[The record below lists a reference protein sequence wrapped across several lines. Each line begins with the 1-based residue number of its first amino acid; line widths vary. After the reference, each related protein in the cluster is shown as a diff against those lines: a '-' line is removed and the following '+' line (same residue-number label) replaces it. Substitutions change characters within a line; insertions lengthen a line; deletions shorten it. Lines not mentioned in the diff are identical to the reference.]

1 MMHGA
6 PSSLSYSL
14 HCTQHNYTTYTSDTI
29 DQQHKTSN
37 LKQVMQKMEVTNF
50 RNFCLKNSGISGLGK
65 KRNFR
70 KSEFPELQSL
80 SIAKQYKWIDGRQ
93 LSTQEIPPWMQV
105 AVLYNIVS
113 RGKKSCG
120 QTHTHGLCEPIIAV

>member
-1 MMHGA
+1 MNLVLLFLYRYRYYTLMFHNF
-6 PSSLSYSL
+6 SSKAF
-14 HCTQHNYTTYTSDTI
+14 TSIQMFKEDYFF
-29 DQQHKTSN
+29 K
-37 LKQVMQKMEVTNF
+37 
-50 RNFCLKNSGISGLGK
+50 G
-65 KRNFR
+65 
-70 KSEFPELQSL
+70 